1 MASAPF
7 SIDKVVIIKGYLSN
21 FRKSFCD
28 ALESG
33 VFLWGF
39 KEREDLSRV
48 LKDRT
53 RPVIFYVVD
62 YGFAMIGRIKEEVDK
77 NRHGLYWEDEI
88 KAGSF
93 IYEYRFLLEPVK
105 VSKYLSAEAC
115 KEGAELSA
123 KHFVSHEDARNYIA
137 RGCGMPQKGRGSVRI
152 PLRLNANI
160 VGRCIAEKL
169 FEYLDR
175 EFVEFRPSQ
184 VVDPLFERL
193 RGLSLGRLVL
203 VAHLAAG
210 RGLLLVGPPGSGKT
224 SLLTDLLR
232 SLGIGFS
239 IETGNPEWTPYDTIG
254 GRDIRGNVVEG
265 FVTRAIRRCSEEL
278 GSRGVPHWLIIDEV
292 NRANVDLAFGKLF
305 TLLDPVYRVWERLA
319 VGDEEVGVPL
329 SFRLLAT
336 MNSFDRALLHK
347 LGYALMRRFAVVRHE
362 HLAHLEAAEG
372 FYGGG
377 GLEVPRGYDRG
388 GCLEEVGVDLE
399 RVMGELR
406 LGGGSDYL
414 VLSPT
419 LHRRLAEGPEVF
431 AVGGLR
437 LDRALACISRDVID
451 GNLRGYRDCE
461 VCPVQVTPG
470 VLADALKY
478 VAVLN
483 TLLKEF
489 RQGLDPGV
497 HARLVLDTALASYII
512 PQLDVL
518 ADHARLEEMSGQTRP
533 GEGAGGGLRDV
544 LSRVA
549 KELNSLGLRLSGE
562 MVGRL
567 ARGYHA
573 V

>member
-1 MASAPF
+1 
-7 SIDKVVIIKGYLSN
+7 VV
-21 FRKSFCD
+21 FF
-28 ALESG
+28 
-33 VFLWGF
+33 
-39 KEREDLSRV
+39 
-48 LKDRT
+48 
-53 RPVIFYVVD
+53 VVD
-62 YGFAMIGRIKEEVDK
+62 YGFAMVGFTRGRVEE
-77 NRHGLYWEDEI
+77 RELRPYWRDEDE
-88 KAGSF
+88 AGRV
-93 IYEYRFLLEPVK
+93 IYGFRFLLEPAR
-105 VSKYLSAEAC
+105 VSKHLSAEVC
-115 KEGAELSA
+115 REGAELSA
-123 KHFVSHEDARNYIA
+123 EDFVSYSDVLRYVAKECNISLEKAA
-137 RGCGMPQKGRGSVRI
+137 I
-152 PLRLNANI
+152 PLGSSASI
-160 VGRCIAEKL
+160 VKGCKAEKL
-169 FEYLDR
+169 LEYLGR
-175 EFVEFRPSQ
+175 EFVEFRPSR

-232 SLGIGFS
+232 GLGIGFS

-305 TLLDPVYRVWERLA
+305 TLLDPVYRVWERLV
-319 VGDEEVGVPL
+319 VGDAEVGVPL

-377 GLEVPRGYDRG
+377 GLEVLRGYDRG
-388 GCLEEVGVDLE
+388 GCLEEVGVDME

-431 AVGGLR
+431 SVGGLR
-437 LDRALACISRDVID
+437 LDGVLACISRDVID
-451 GNLRGYRDCE
+451 GNLREYGDCE

-533 GEGAGGGLRDV
+533 GEGAGGGLRGV

-549 KELNSLGLRLSGE
+549 EGLNSLGLRLSGE